1 MIVQDIPKVFTILG
15 EEYHKHTAPVA
26 ELVKARTNDPFHILV
41 ATILSSRTRDETT
54 AKVCEKLFKKVKIAD
69 DLEKLNV
76 KELEKLIKPIGF
88 FRTKAKMLHNLPSVL
103 RKKFNGKIPDE
114 IEKLC
119 ELPGVG
125 RKTANLVVAVAFNK
139 PAICVDVHV
148 HRICNRL
155 GLLKTKSPFE
165 TEMIL
170 RKILPRKYWI
180 KWNGYLVSYG
190 QTICKP
196 INPLCH
202 ICHIAK
208 WCDRIEVKR
217 LRDKE

>member
-1 MIVQDIPKVFTILG
+1 MKIADIPQVFRILG
-15 EEYHKHTAPVA
+15 EEYLKHRAPVA
-26 ELVKARTNDPFHILV
+26 ELMKARTNDPFHILV

-54 AKVCEKLFKKVKIAD
+54 AKVCEKLFAKMKKPAD
-69 DLEKLNV
+69 LAKLSV
-76 KELEKLIKPIGF
+76 RELERIINPIGF
-88 FRTKAKMLHNLPSVL
+88 FHTKAKMLNRLVPVL
-103 RKKFNGKIPDE
+103 NEQFNGKIPAD

-155 GLLKTKSPFE
+155 GLLKTASPFE
-165 TEMIL
+165 TEMKL
-170 RKILPRKYWI
+170 REILPVKYWI

-190 QTICKP
+190 QTLCKP
-196 INPLCH
+196 VNPACGRCR
-202 ICHIAK
+202 ISK
-208 WCDRIEVKR
+208 WCDRVGVK
-217 LRDKE
+217 K